1 LHTVSP
7 AAISKLKESNTH
19 DNYKPFKK
27 LKTFIKKNKN
37 NSKLKITKNL
47 ITGRMNN
54 MPPPPQTFDFLFLA
68 RLCSVGLDT
77 VNEGGGKMGPFSQST
92 YQPTAHSGII

>member
-1 LHTVSP
+1 MYSQCKLHLYVITFIHTLHTVSP

-54 MPPPPQTFDFLFLA
+54 MPPPPPPPTIFFFFIDFFFGVLVL
-68 RLCSVGLDT
+68 V
-77 VNEGGGKMGPFSQST
+77 
-92 YQPTAHSGII
+92 